1 MAPSTPRERTT
12 LGSHNTRLLSFASL
26 ARKEWLQELSAA
38 RDCRTTPI
46 PRTCPSGMTL
56 AARTPS
62 LQLLKE
68 VGIFVTRDKNE
79 VTIRLWINLSTRTT
93 YAVRCMSQHDPK
105 PHVHNLRTGPRDDV
119 FTGIPFVTRK
129 DRAIEMVRDH
139 RFSGS

>member
-1 MAPSTPRERTT
+1 
-12 LGSHNTRLLSFASL
+12 
-26 ARKEWLQELSAA
+26 
-38 RDCRTTPI
+38 
-46 PRTCPSGMTL
+46 MTL

-93 YAVRCMSQHDPK
+93 YAVRCMSQHDRK
-105 PHVHNLRTGPRDDV
+105 PHVYNLRTGPRDDV